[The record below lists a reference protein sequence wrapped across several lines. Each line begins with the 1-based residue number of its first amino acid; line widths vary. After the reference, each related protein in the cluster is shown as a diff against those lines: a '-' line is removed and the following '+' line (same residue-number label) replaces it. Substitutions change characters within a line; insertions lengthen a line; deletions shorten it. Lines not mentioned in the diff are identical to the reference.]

1 MDEQKEQPAATE
13 EEAAL
18 PPAEIEEEL
27 PQDNR
32 IFGMRRRTF
41 HLVVVGYALGIIAV
55 SLLCVAKVLPED
67 TGTIL
72 PGSIGAALGY
82 FLAWRLDK
90 RDAAQ
95 SADKTEQP

>member
-1 MDEQKEQPAATE
+1 MDEQKEQLPAAE
-13 EEAAL
+13 DAL
-18 PPAEIEEEL
+18 PPAENEEEV
-27 PQDNR
+27 PQENR

-55 SLLCVAKVLPED
+55 SLLCIAKVLPEN
-67 TGTIL
+67 TVTIF

-82 FLAWRLDK
+82 FLAWQLDK

-95 SADKTEQP
+95 ASDKTEQP